1 MTDISRGDF
10 YFTNVN
16 EDSIHE
22 YFYRGMEF
30 TGSLMNN
37 ESQQRTMEVNRVTN
51 LT

>member
-1 MTDISRGDF
+1 MTDASRGYVD
-10 YFTNVN
+10 FTNVD
-16 EDSIHE
+16 EDEVRE
-22 YFYRGMEF
+22 YFYQDGDF